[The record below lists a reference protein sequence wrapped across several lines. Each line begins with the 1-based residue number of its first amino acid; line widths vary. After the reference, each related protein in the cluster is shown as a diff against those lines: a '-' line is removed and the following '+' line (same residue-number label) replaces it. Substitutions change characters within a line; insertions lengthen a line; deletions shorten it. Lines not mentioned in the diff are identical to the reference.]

1 LLIEFVPFIAVLM
14 FFGLAVGVVI
24 TSLIL
29 RYSSKLE
36 ALAWSFAGLLMP
48 FSCVF
53 YPLKTLPGFLHPL
66 ALALPTT
73 HSFEGMRQVMAG
85 QGFSMPDLQ
94 WGLALDLVYLALAA
108 QLFRRMFEAARARGL
123 LIRAE

>member
-1 LLIEFVPFIAVLM
+1 M
-14 FFGLAVGVVI
+14 FFGLAVGIVI